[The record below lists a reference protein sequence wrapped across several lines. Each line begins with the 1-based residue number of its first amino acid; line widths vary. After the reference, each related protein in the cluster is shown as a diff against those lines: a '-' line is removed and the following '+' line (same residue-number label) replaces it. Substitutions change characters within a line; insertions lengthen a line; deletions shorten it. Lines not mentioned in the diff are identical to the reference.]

1 MVTIASPTVI
11 LIISVIKPII
21 SLVLISLRKRMT
33 FSPLVIIGI
42 SISIVISATTVN
54 ISSWGTPEEGIY
66 IDTMICSKPISMLVD
81 TGASVTILSQKF

>member
-42 SISIVISATTVN
+42 SISIVISVLFYFL
-54 ISSWGTPEEGIY
+54 GQGR
-66 IDTMICSKPISMLVD
+66 
-81 TGASVTILSQKF
+81 